1 MLSNVRNKNRIFSL
15 LLLIIMLETQ
25 AKIVKEK
32 NGSKIGKTVAFLD
45 HLRESTKNSRTNKRT

>member
-1 MLSNVRNKNRIFSL
+1 MLSNVRNKNRILSL

-32 NGSKIGKTVAFLD
+32 NGSKIGKTSGLPRS
-45 HLRESTKNSRTNKRT
+45 LKRIN